1 MAAGYLTKRL
11 IIIETSM
18 SLRSI
23 QIEHFSFAVWF
34 VSALCLTIITTPVQG
49 SRGLTVVLQT
59 EEGKIIPLYSDSF
72 ALVIGASQYTRG
84 WPDLPGVLNDVQHV
98 QSALSDHGFRVKT
111 VVDPDSG
118 QLREAIEAFINRN
131 GNQVNHRLLIYF
143 AGHGHTLKLA
153 YGEEMGYILPTD
165 TPNPNNDRNGFYAK
179 ALDMQQIEV
188 YAKRIQSK
196 HVLFVF
202 DSCFSGA
209 IFSLSRAIPENI
221 SYKTAKPVRQ
231 FLTSGGADET
241 VPDNSVFAQQFVRG
255 LSGEADVNQDGY
267 ITGTELG
274 GFLQD
279 TVVNYTRGSQHPQY
293 GKIRN
298 PMLDKGDF
306 VFVNAPQRAASP
318 PATKSHTPSGETQSG
333 DDFELLF
340 WQSIKDS
347 DDPQMFAAYLEKF
360 PQGMFA
366 DLARLKIEKLDP
378 VAENHQ
384 TTDDAEPQA
393 IAVAPAQPPAPV
405 AKNETGIRQL
415 AIFPGLLNSDAVA
428 FSAQDG
434 RILPSDERQTQF
446 RRCTDR
452 MWEATKIGLQK
463 NPSIKLQYSYYR
475 NDSIRS
481 LANVTLIDNRFNQA
495 DREGIWKISP
505 DKTWE
510 PDVAKVCRHARNLD
524 IDLVLLHKLKREKLR
539 GVFAV
544 YLVDV
549 KQGSVHKYQ
558 RMLDATLDMETLM
571 DTALRP

>member
-1 MAAGYLTKRL
+1 
-11 IIIETSM
+11 M
-18 SLRSI
+18 SFRRI
-23 QIEHFSFAVWF
+23 QIERA
-34 VSALCLTIITTPVQG
+34 ALAICIVLTLFLPNITTPARG
-49 SRGLTVVLQT
+49 SRGLTVAVQT
-59 EEGKIIPLYSDSF
+59 GEGHILPLYSDSF
-72 ALVIGASQYTRG
+72 ALVIGASRYTQG
-84 WPDLPGVLNDVQHV
+84 WPDLPGVINDVQHIHK
-98 QSALSDHGFRVKT
+98 ALSDHGFKVET
-111 VVDPDSG
+111 VIDPDSG
-118 QLREAIEAFINRN
+118 RLRETIEAFIIRN
-131 GNQVNHRLLIYF
+131 GSQVNHRLLIYF
-143 AGHGHTLKLA
+143 AGHGHTLKLT

-165 TPNPNNDRNGFYAK
+165 TPNPNTDHNGFYAK

-188 YAKRIQSK
+188 YAKRIQAK

-231 FLTSGGADET
+231 FITSGGVDET
-241 VPDNSVFAQQFVRG
+241 VPDKSVFAQQFVRG
-255 LSGEADVNQDGY
+255 LAGEADVNQDGY

-306 VFVNAPQRAASP
+306 VFVTAAGGTASAPGTNSP
-318 PATKSHTPSGETQSG
+318 APSGHAEKGG
-333 DDFELLF
+333 DFDLLF

-366 DLARLKIEKLDP
+366 PLARLKIEKLDAAP
-378 VAENHQ
+378 AKHQ
-384 TTDDAEPQA
+384 NTHGPEPQNVP
-393 IAVAPAQPPAPV
+393 VAPAIAPAPV
-405 AKNETGIRQL
+405 AGRETGIRQL
-415 AIFPGLLNSDAVA
+415 AIYPGLLNSDVVA
-428 FSAQDG
+428 FSPQDG
-434 RILPSDERQTQF
+434 RILPSDERRTQF
-446 RRCTDR
+446 RRCTVR
-452 MWEATKIGLQK
+452 MWEATRVGLQK
-463 NPSIKLQYSYYR
+463 NPSIKLQYSFYR

-481 LANVTLIDNRFNQA
+481 LGDVTLIDKRFNQA
-495 DREGIWKISP
+495 DRENIWKISP

-510 PDVAKVCRHARNLD
+510 PDVEKVCRHARNLD

-539 GVFAV
+539 GVFAA

-549 KQGSVHKYQ
+549 NQGKVHKYE
-558 RMLDATLDMETLM
+558 RTFDPTLDMEALM